1 MSTLMWVRTLYLTL
15 TLTQLSV
22 DSFPVS
28 DKIVSLPGQPMV
40 SFQQFSGYV
49 TVDEKQQR
57 SLFYYFVEAEN
68 DLRHSKPL
76 VLWLNGGPGCSS
88 VGAGAFIEH
97 GPFKPN
103 AGDSL
108 FENDYSWNKEAN
120 MLYLES
126 PAGVGFSYS
135 TNKSFYTTLNDAITA
150 QDSLTF
156 LQRWFTKFPEYKN
169 RHFFIAGESYAG
181 HYVPQLA
188 QLIVNSKEKFNL
200 KGIALGNPSLE
211 FNIDLNSEDEY
222 NWNHGVISDSSYE
235 LLTKVC
241 NSSRFR
247 RELTTAGPLSEE
259 CIRVFT
265 QVLQEQTQYRNDLE
279 YFVTGD
285 VCLSSSVSDDDYNDQ
300 ALNKS
305 LYPALSMPN
314 LDHLLPPSL
323 KLQLEKAHHH
333 HLNLHGHDDQQQVTH
348 KYQKSDACAQQEVA
362 KYLNRKDVHKAFH
375 AQLFGVKQWNL
386 CNRDVQYVVD
396 QELPTILVVGSLVRS
411 GIRVLVYSGD
421 QDAVI
426 PFFGTRRLVNRLA
439 KDLGLETTDPYRA
452 WFESKQIGGWTQVY
466 GNNILS
472 FATIRG
478 ASHTAPAA
486 QPERSLLLFKSFLAG
501 KSLPKA

>member
-135 TNKSFYTTLNDAITA
+135 TNKSFYTTLNDAIT
-150 QDSLTF
+150 
-156 LQRWFTKFPEYKN
+156 
-169 RHFFIAGESYAG
+169 G

-333 HLNLHGHDDQQQVTH
+333 HLNLHGHDDQQ
-348 KYQKSDACAQQEVA
+348 KSDACAQQEVA